1 MIRRQSI
8 CILIAIVWIV
18 TLQHIHVD
26 GVSTKSRFMY
36 GVENAILDDTG
47 STIYTTTST
56 DCASYCLAHNDTCS
70 AFSYEV
76 T

>member
-18 TLQHIHVD
+18 TLQDTD

-56 DCASYCLAHNDTCS
+56 DCASYCLTHNDSCS